1 MRTAWAAGAQGD
13 AHQTACEAPCVTDLG
28 VRGTLCPM
36 DDADAFSELYRR
48 DGEAVLVFLTRR
60 TLDVEVALEL
70 TAETFAIALT
80 SWRKLSG
87 LADEQRRAWLFT
99 VAARRFGRYLRRA
112 SVERRLV
119 ARLGID
125 VPQAGAEDIALI
137 EQRAGL
143 GELRTALGREL
154 LLLSS
159 EQQQALHLRVVEERP
174 YDEVAATLGVSEQAA
189 RARVS
194 RGLRALARTL
204 EPYRAAGEGSS

>member
-1 MRTAWAAGAQGD
+1 
-13 AHQTACEAPCVTDLG
+13 
-28 VRGTLCPM
+28 M

-48 DGEAVLVFLTRR
+48 DGEAVLVFLARR
-60 TLDVEVALEL
+60 TLDVELALDL

-87 LADEQRRAWLFT
+87 LGDEQRRAWLFT
-99 VAARRFGRYLRRA
+99 VAARRFGRYLRRS
-112 SVERRLV
+112 SVERRVV

-125 VPQAGAEDIALI
+125 VPQAGPEDIALI
-137 EQRAGL
+137 EERAGL
-143 GELRTALGREL
+143 GELRSALGREL
-154 LLLSS
+154 SLLSS
-159 EQQQALHLRVVEERP
+159 EQREALHLRVVEERP

>member
-1 MRTAWAAGAQGD
+1 M
-13 AHQTACEAPCVTDLG
+13 
-28 VRGTLCPM
+28 
-36 DDADAFSELYRR
+36 
-48 DGEAVLVFLTRR
+48 LVFSNRR

-80 SWRKLSG
+80 SWRQLSG

-99 VAARRFGRYLRRA
+99 VGARRFGRYLRRA

-125 VPQAGAEDIALI
+125 VPQATPEDIALI

-154 LLLSS
+154 LLLSN

-174 YDEVAATLGVSEQAA
+174 YDEVAATLGVSD
-189 RARVS
+189 RP
-194 RGLRALARTL
+194 L
-204 EPYRAAGEGSS
+204 EPGSPVGCERSQGRLSPTVRRGRGHRERAGPCP

>member
-1 MRTAWAAGAQGD
+1 
-13 AHQTACEAPCVTDLG
+13 
-28 VRGTLCPM
+28 M

-48 DGEAVLVFLTRR
+48 EGEAVLVFLTRR
-60 TLDVEVALEL
+60 TLDVEVALDL

-125 VPQAGAEDIALI
+125 VPQAAPEDIALI

-154 LLLSS
+154 SLLSG
-159 EQQQALHLRVVEERP
+159 EQQEALHLRVVEERP

-204 EPYRAAGEGSS
+204 EPYRAAREGSS